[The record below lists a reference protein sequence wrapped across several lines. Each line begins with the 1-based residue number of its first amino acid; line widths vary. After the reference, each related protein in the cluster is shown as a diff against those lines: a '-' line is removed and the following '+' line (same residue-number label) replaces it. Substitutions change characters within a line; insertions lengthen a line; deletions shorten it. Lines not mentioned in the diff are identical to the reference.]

1 MNRRMGGWEDGRR
14 ITLEPRRARGRR
26 YAELGAI
33 PSTRLEAQMLFA
45 MTLLLAGIVS
55 GAADIGGRWQGT
67 VVVQREDGSSDQD
80 SVLMILTQKDAT
92 ITGTVGGREDDQ
104 FPITKGSIEGS
115 KVTFQATNPN
125 NGREYLV
132 ELLVDGD
139 EMKGVVT
146 MGQRKADLKVKKMK

>member
-1 MNRRMGGWEDGRR
+1 
-14 ITLEPRRARGRR
+14 
-26 YAELGAI
+26 
-33 PSTRLEAQMLFA
+33 MLFA

-55 GAADIGGRWQGT
+55 GAADITGKWEGT
-67 VVVQREDGSSDQD
+67 VVVQREDGSSDRD

-92 ITGTVGGREDDQ
+92 VTGTVGGRDEEQ

-115 KVTFQATNPN
+115 KLTFQATNPN
-125 NGREYLV
+125 NGREYFV

-146 MGQRKADLKVKKMK
+146 MGQGKAELQVKKMK

>member
-1 MNRRMGGWEDGRR
+1 
-14 ITLEPRRARGRR
+14 
-26 YAELGAI
+26 
-33 PSTRLEAQMLFA
+33 
-45 MTLLLAGIVS
+45 
-55 GAADIGGRWQGT
+55 
-67 VVVQREDGSSDQD
+67 VVQREDGSSDQD